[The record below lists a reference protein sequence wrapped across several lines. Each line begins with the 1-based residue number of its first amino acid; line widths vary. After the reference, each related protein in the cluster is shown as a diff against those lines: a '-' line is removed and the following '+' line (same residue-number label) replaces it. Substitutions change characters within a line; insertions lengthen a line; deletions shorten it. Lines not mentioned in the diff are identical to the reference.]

1 MSTPRPGALTQT
13 DPPVP
18 TVQRSSADDRIARS
32 GAQTVHRALRILQV
46 FSQLRPA
53 HSLADIAGALELTV
67 PTTHRLLRAMQ
78 DAEFVVQDPHTR
90 AYSLGPAILR
100 MAAVIEGRDD
110 ILAISTPVLARLR
123 ETSGESVGFHWLVG
137 DRRVCVLE
145 LVSEHSLRMASG
157 VGHTYPL
164 TGGASS
170 KAILSAMPEA
180 RVDELLAA
188 TAAGTVSK
196 QFRDDVAT
204 ARRLGYAASV
214 SETVDGAA
222 AVAAPIMRSS
232 GEVIGALNL
241 TGPVIRMPT
250 QKLAEFG
257 ESLVAAGAEIMEQF
271 GRRAP
276 R

>member
-1 MSTPRPGALTQT
+1 MSTPATRPALTHT
-13 DPPVP
+13 DPPAP

-78 DAEFVVQDPHTR
+78 DAEFVVQDPNTR
-90 AYSLGPAILR
+90 FYSLGPAILR

-145 LVSEHSLRMASG
+145 LVSDHSLRMASG

-170 KAILSAMPEA
+170 KAILVGDAPE
-180 RVDELLAA
+180 R
-188 TAAGTVSK
+188 
-196 QFRDDVAT
+196 
-204 ARRLGYAASV
+204 
-214 SETVDGAA
+214 
-222 AVAAPIMRSS
+222 
-232 GEVIGALNL
+232 
-241 TGPVIRMPT
+241 
-250 QKLAEFG
+250 
-257 ESLVAAGAEIMEQF
+257 

-276 R
+276 RRGRAAGTRRPALPRRHRDGRTPRVRHQRERDRRRGGRRRRRRSCGRRAR